1 MKSLFGSASCFVGK
15 VLSLLLS
22 TVIMLISADFTSM
35 SAQSKK
41 TTEVIGVVVD
51 ENDEPMPGV
60 SVYTEDKSTGTISGE
75 DGRYAVII
83 DAGITS
89 LHFSFLGYQDQVVD
103 IRNAALV
110 KMQPDE
116 NAIAE
121 TVVTGIYER
130 KAESFTGAVQTISA
144 DDLKRVGNQN
154 VFQSLKNLDPSL
166 LILDNLEQGSNPNA
180 MASMQL
186 RGASSF
192 GMETTSLKSNFVSDA
207 NMPLFILDG
216 FETTVERI
224 QDMDMNR
231 IQSITILKDASAKAI
246 YGTKAGN
253 GVIVIETKALRS
265 DKPLVTYVGSV
276 DVEMPDL
283 SSYNLCNALEKL
295 EVERREGYYTL
306 PLGGASSQE
315 VSNYTKLYYDRL
327 HRAMEGESTYWLSK
341 PLRLGIGQQH
351 SLTVELGEKD
361 LKTLVAF
368 SYNNNQGAMKGSFRE
383 VINGDVQVSY
393 RIKKWSFRN
402 IMSIS
407 HMNSED
413 SPYGTFDAYAKMN
426 PYFSPY
432 DENGNII
439 RYYIQKKENDFVANP
454 LYDATLGTKLY
465 NGYLD
470 FTDNLYIE
478 YKPWDFIKFVG
489 RVGINTKRTEDEEFY
504 PADHSKF
511 IDDIDNTQDDV
522 LLSRG
527 TYDAT
532 NGKYTK
538 LSADLSVQVNKSF
551 AGAHDL
557 FLTGQYSVE
566 TTNYSEV
573 THYTEGFPNSNMN
586 SIIFARQYATDRV
599 PTGADGLNRSLGFLL
614 TGGYSYKNRYMVD
627 LTGKM
632 SASSVFGT
640 DNKWANFWSLGL
652 AWNLH
657 NEPFMSRTRSWLHQF
672 KLRASVG
679 TSGNQN
685 YTTNN
690 SLPVYN
696 YYSDSYYNGFTGA
709 YVSNMEN
716 PTLGW
721 EQNVDYNVGLD
732 IRTKHVD
739 VTLDAYI
746 KDTENLAFNRSILP
760 STGFTSVTDNM
771 GLVRNKGIEASANYR
786 IFQTGTSYLAV
797 FGKIALN
804 DNRVLKISEALDNYN
819 KQQQK
824 NAEDNMQLTPVI
836 QYYDGMPL
844 NSIWAVPSLG
854 IDPITGDEIF
864 VDREGNITNEW
875 NAANLVNC
883 GSSDPLY
890 NGNFGLNGELHGFG
904 LSVVFTFYGGG
915 YQYNSTLVDRVENVN
930 IEDNVDRRIFSG
942 RWFEK
947 GQVAQYRDGYKNDSS
962 GNSRTQ
968 ATTRF
973 VQKNNVMKLSS
984 VSLYYDFPYKW
995 IEKAKMQRLRL
1006 SLYANDLATFSS
1018 IEIERGTSYPYAR
1031 TLSFSLNVTF

>member
-265 DKPLVTYVGSV
+265 DKPLITYVGSV

-295 EVERREGYYTL
+295 EVERRENFYMSGFPETMILYQGQYY
-306 PLGGASSQE
+306 E
-315 VSNYTKLYYDRL
+315 RL
-327 HRAMEGESTYWLSK
+327 QKALEGESTYWLSK

-361 LKTLVAF
+361 LKTLAAF
-368 SYNNNQGAMKGSFRE
+368 SYNNNQGTMKGSFRE

-432 DENGNII
+432 DENGNLI
-439 RYYIQKKENDFVANP
+439 RQYTQRQSTVANP
-454 LYDATLGTKLY
+454 LYDAILDTKLY
-465 NGYLD
+465 DGYLN
-470 FTDNLYIE
+470 FTDNLYVE

-489 RVGINTKRTEDEEFY
+489 RLGIDTKKTENEEFY
-504 PADHSKF
+504 PADHSSF
-511 IDDIDNTQDDV
+511 VNVTNATQDDV
-522 LLSRG
+522 WLTRG
-527 TYDAT
+527 TYNAT
-532 NGKYTK
+532 NGKSTS
-538 LSADLSVQVNKSF
+538 LSADISVQVNKSF

-557 FLTGQYSVE
+557 FLTGQYSLE
-566 TTNYSEV
+566 TMNYSEV

-586 SIIFARQYATDRV
+586 SIIFARQYAADRV

-627 LTGKM
+627 LTGKT

-640 DNKWANFWSLGL
+640 DKKWANFWSIGL

-657 NEPFMSRTRSWLHQF
+657 NEPFMSGTRSWLHQF

-690 SLPVYN
+690 SLAVYR

-721 EQNVDYNVGLD
+721 EQNTDYNVGLD

-746 KDTENLAFNRSILP
+746 KDTENLAFSRSILP
-760 STGFTSVTDNM
+760 STGFSTVTDNM
-771 GLVRNKGIEASANYR
+771 GLVRNKGIEASVNYR
-786 IFQTGTSYLAV
+786 IFQSGTSYLAV
-797 FGKIALN
+797 FGKIAFN
-804 DNRVLKISEALDNYN
+804 DNRVLRISEALANYN
-819 KQQQK
+819 KQQQQ
-824 NAEDNMQLTPVI
+824 NAQDNNSMTVPVT
-836 QYYDGMPL
+836 QYYDGVPL
-844 NSIWAVPSLG
+844 HSIWAVPSLG
-854 IDPITGDEIF
+854 IDPILGQEIF
-864 VDREGNITNEW
+864 LDKEGYITNTW
-875 NAANLVNC
+875 NASNLVNC

-915 YQYNSTLVDRVENVN
+915 YQYNSTLVNKIENVN

-942 RWFEK
+942 RWFER
-947 GQVAQYRDGYKNDSS
+947 GQVAPYRNGYGDSAT
-962 GNSRTQ
+962 RTQ

-973 VQKNNVMKLSS
+973 VQKNNVMNLSS

-1031 TLSFSLNVTF
+1031 AISFSLNVTF

>member
-15 VLSLLLS
+15 ALSLLLS

-103 IRNAALV
+103 IRNATLV

-130 KAESFTGAVQTISA
+130 KAESFTGAVQTISG

-265 DKPLVTYVGSV
+265 DKPLITYVGSV

-295 EVERREGYYTL
+295 EVERREGWYWANGTFIDDMLEDLPVYY
-306 PLGGASSQE
+306 E
-315 VSNYTKLYYDRL
+315 RL
-327 HRAMEGESTYWLSK
+327 KRALEGESTYWLSK
-341 PLRLGIGQQH
+341 PLRLGIGQKH

-361 LKTLVAF
+361 LKALAAF

-383 VINGDVQVSY
+383 VINGDVQLSY

-413 SPYGTFDAYAKMN
+413 SPYGSFSDYAAMN
-426 PYFSPY
+426 PYYSPY
-432 DENGNII
+432 DDSGNII
-439 RYYIQKKENDFVANP
+439 RYFEDPISGNVANP
-454 LYDATLGTKLY
+454 LYDATLATRLY

-470 FTDNLYIE
+470 FTNNTYIE
-478 YKPWDFIKFVG
+478 YKPWDFLKVVG
-489 RVGINTKRTEDEEFY
+489 RFSVNTKRTEDEEFY

-511 IDDIDNTQDDV
+511 ISSMDSAIEDQR
-522 LLSRG
+522 LSRG
-527 TYDAT
+527 SYEAM
-532 NGKYTK
+532 NGKSTT
-538 LSADLSVQVNKSF
+538 LSGDVSVQFNKSF

-557 FLTGQYSVE
+557 FLTGQYAIDA
-566 TTNYSEV
+566 TNYSEV

-586 SIIFARQYATDRV
+586 SIIFARQYAADKT
-599 PTGADGLNRSLGFLL
+599 PTGSDGLNRNIGFLL
-614 TGGYSYKNRYMVD
+614 TGGYSYKNRYMLD
-627 LTGKM
+627 LTGRT

-640 DNKWANFWSLGL
+640 DNKWANFWSIGA

-657 NEPFMSRTRSWLHQF
+657 NERFMSGARDWLYQL

-690 SLPVYN
+690 SLAVYQYFTDA
-696 YYSDSYYNGFTGA
+696 YYDGFSGA
-709 YVSNMEN
+709 YLQNMEN

-721 EQNVDYNVGLD
+721 EQKMDYNVGID
-732 IRTKHVD
+732 MRTKHLDITV
-739 VTLDAYI
+739 DAYI
-746 KDTENLAFNRSILP
+746 SDTENMAFSRSLLP
-760 STGFTSVTDNM
+760 STGFSSVTDNL
-771 GLVRNKGIEASANYR
+771 GRVRNKGIEASVNYR
-786 IFQTGTSYLAV
+786 IFQSHGSYLAV
-797 FGKIALN
+797 FGKIAFN
-804 DNRVLKISEALDNYN
+804 DNRVLEISDALENYN

-824 NAEDNMQLTPVI
+824 AAEDAGTEAPVV
-836 QYYDGMPL
+836 QYYDGVPL
-844 NSIWAVPSLG
+844 NAIWAVRSLG
-854 IDPITGDEIF
+854 VDPITGDEIYL
-864 VDREGNITNEW
+864 DKNGNLTDDW
-875 NAANLVNC
+875 SASNLVNC

-890 NGNFGLNGELHGFG
+890 NGNFGLNGELNGLG
-904 LSVVFTFYGGG
+904 LSIVFRFQGGG
-915 YQYNSTLVDRVENVN
+915 YLYNSTLISKVENASLKT
-930 IEDNVDRRIFSG
+930 NVDRRIFTG
-942 RWFEK
+942 RWYEA
-947 GQVAQYRDGYKNDSS
+947 GLSAPYRNGDQGRL
-962 GNSRTQ
+962 GPTQ

-973 VQKNNVMKLSS
+973 VQKNNQLILSS
-984 VSLYYDFPYKW
+984 VSLYYDFPQRW
-995 IEKAKMQRLRL
+995 IEKLKMQRLRL
-1006 SLYANDLATFSS
+1006 ELYANDLATFSS

>member
-83 DAGITS
+83 DAGITF

-103 IRNAALV
+103 VKNATLV

-130 KAESFTGAVQTISA
+130 KAESFTGAVQTISG

-265 DKPLVTYVGSV
+265 DKPLITYVGSV

-295 EVERREGYYTL
+295 EVERREGYYT
-306 PLGGASSQE
+306 GSSSTTNIENLQ
-315 VSNYTKLYYDRL
+315 LYYSRRK
-327 HRAMEGESTYWLSK
+327 RALEGESTYWLSK
-341 PLRLGIGQQH
+341 PLRLGIGQNH

-361 LKTLVAF
+361 LRALAAF
-368 SYNNNQGAMKGSFRE
+368 SYNNNQGVMKGSYRE

-393 RIKKWSFRN
+393 RVKQWTFRN

-407 HMNSED
+407 NMNSED
-413 SPYGTFDAYAKMN
+413 SPYGTFDTYASMN
-426 PYFSPY
+426 PYYSPY
-432 DENGNII
+432 DENGNIV
-439 RYYIQKKENDFVANP
+439 RYYTNVTVPHIGNP
-454 LYDATLGTKLY
+454 LYDAQLSTRLY
-465 NGYLD
+465 NGYLN

-478 YKPWDFIKFVG
+478 YKPWDFLKFVG
-489 RVGINTKRTEDEEFY
+489 RLGINTKKTEDEEFY
-504 PADHSKF
+504 PADHSRF
-511 IDDIDNTQDDV
+511 LDDMNSSNDDDR
-522 LLSRG
+522 LSRG
-527 TYDAT
+527 SYDIT
-532 NGKYTK
+532 NGKYTS
-538 LSADLSVQVNKSF
+538 LSGDLSVQVNKSF
-551 AGAHDL
+551 EGAHDL
-557 FLTGQYSVE
+557 FLTGQYTIE

-586 SIIFARQYATDRV
+586 SIIFARQYAEDQT
-599 PTGADGLNRSLGFLL
+599 PTGTSGLNRNIGFLL
-614 TGGYSYKNRYMVD
+614 TGGYSYKNRYMID
-627 LTGKM
+627 LTGKT

-640 DNKWANFWSLGL
+640 DNKWANFWSIGL

-657 NEPFMSRTRSWLHQF
+657 NEPFMSGTRDWLHQL
-672 KLRASVG
+672 KLRGSAG

-690 SLPVYN
+690 SLPVYH
-696 YYSDSYYNGFTGA
+696 YYTNNYYNGFTGA
-709 YVSNMEN
+709 YVNNMEN
-716 PTLGW
+716 PALGW
-721 EQNVDYNVGLD
+721 EQIMDYNVGFDL
-732 IRTKHVD
+732 RTKHFD

-746 KDTENLAFNRSILP
+746 SDTKNLAFNRSILP
-760 STGFTSVTDNM
+760 STGFSTVTDNM
-771 GLVRNKGIEASANYR
+771 GRVRNKGIEASVNYR
-786 IFQTGTSYLAV
+786 IFQSGTSYLAV
-797 FGKIALN
+797 FGKVAFN
-804 DNRVLKISEALDNYN
+804 DNRVLEISEALEQYN
-819 KQQQK
+819 KQQQEA
-824 NAEDNMQLTPVI
+824 AEAAGTPIPVE

-844 NSIWAVPSLG
+844 HSIWAVRSLG

-864 VDREGNITNEW
+864 LDRNGNITDEW
-875 NAANLVNC
+875 NAADVVNC

-890 NGNFGLNGELHGFG
+890 NGNFGINGELAGFG
-904 LSVVFTFYGGG
+904 LSVVFTYRGGG
-915 YQYNSTLVDRVENVN
+915 YSYNSTLVNKVENVN
-930 IEDNVDRRIFSG
+930 IAYNVDRRIFSG

-947 GQVAQYRDGYKNDSS
+947 GQVAQYKDGYD
-962 GNSRTQ
+962 TQ
-968 ATTRF
+968 GQSQTKATTRF
-973 VQKNNVMKLSS
+973 VQKNNQLVLSS

>member
-103 IRNAALV
+103 IRNATLV

-130 KAESFTGAVQTISA
+130 KAESFTGAVQTISG

-265 DKPLVTYVGSV
+265 DKPLITYVGSV

-295 EVERREGYYTL
+295 EVERREGYYWPMGL
-306 PLGGASSQE
+306 EYIEQ
-315 VSNYTKLYYDRL
+315 YQQLYYERL
-327 HRAMEGESTYWLSK
+327 HKALEGESTYWLSK
-341 PLRLGIGQQH
+341 PLRLGVGQKH

-361 LKTLVAF
+361 LKALAAF
-368 SYNNNQGAMKGSFRE
+368 SYDNNQGAMKGSFRE
-383 VINGDVQVSY
+383 VINGDVQLSY

-413 SPYGTFDAYAKMN
+413 SPYGLFSDYAAMN

-432 DENGNII
+432 DENGNLV
-439 RYYIQKKENDFVANP
+439 RYYDDPIKGDIPNP
-454 LYDATLGTKLY
+454 LYDATLATRLY

-470 FTDNLYIE
+470 FTNNTYIE
-478 YKPWDFIKFVG
+478 YKPWDFLKIVG
-489 RVGINTKRTEDEEFY
+489 RFSVNTKRTEDEEFY
-504 PADHSKF
+504 PADHSRF
-511 IDDIDNTQDDV
+511 IDSINATLDDQR
-522 LLSRG
+522 LSRG
-527 TYDAT
+527 SYEAM
-532 NGKYTK
+532 NGKSTT
-538 LSADLSVQVNKSF
+538 LSGDVSVQFNKSF

-557 FLTGQYSVE
+557 FLTGQYVIDA
-566 TTNYSEV
+566 TNYSEV

-586 SIIFARQYATDRV
+586 SIIFARQYATDQT
-599 PTGADGLNRSLGFLL
+599 PTGADGLNRNIGFLL
-614 TGGYSYKNRYMVD
+614 TGGYSYKNRYMLD
-627 LTGKM
+627 LTGRT

-640 DNKWANFWSLGL
+640 DNKWANFWSVGA

-657 NEPFMSRTRSWLHQF
+657 NERFMSGTRDWLHQL
-672 KLRASVG
+672 KLRASMG

-690 SLPVYN
+690 SLPVYQ
-696 YYSDSYYNGFTGA
+696 YFTDAYYNGFSGA
-709 YVSNMEN
+709 YLQNMEN
-716 PTLGW
+716 PALGW
-721 EQNVDYNVGLD
+721 EQKMDYNVGVDMRSKRLD
-732 IRTKHVD
+732 L
-739 VTLDAYI
+739 TLDVYMS
-746 KDTENLAFNRSILP
+746 DTENLAFRRSLLP
-760 STGFTSVTDNM
+760 SAGFSTVTDNM
-771 GLVRNKGIEASANYR
+771 GRVRNKGIEASVNYR
-786 IFQTGTSYLAV
+786 IFQNQGSYLAV
-797 FGKIALN
+797 FGKIAFN
-804 DNRVLKISEALDNYN
+804 DNRILEISDALENYN
-819 KQQQK
+819 RQQQAA
-824 NAEDNMQLTPVI
+824 AESAGTQAPVV
-836 QYYDGMPL
+836 QYYDGVPM
-844 NSIWAVPSLG
+844 NSIWAVRSLG
-854 IDPITGDEIF
+854 IDPMTGNEIF
-864 VDREGNITNEW
+864 LDRDGNMTNEW
-875 NAANLVNC
+875 SAADVVNC

-890 NGNFGLNGELHGFG
+890 NGNFGINGELNGLG
-904 LSVVFTFYGGG
+904 LSVVFRFQGGG
-915 YQYNSTLVDRVENVN
+915 YLYNSTLISKVENT
-930 IEDNVDRRIFSG
+930 DLDSNVDRRIFTG

-947 GQVAQYRDGYKNDSS
+947 GQVVPYRNGQSS
-962 GNSRTQ
+962 PTQ

-973 VQKNNVMKLSS
+973 VQKNNQLILSS
-984 VSLYYDFPYKW
+984 VSLYYDFPQRW
-995 IEKAKMQRLRL
+995 IEKLKMQRLRL
-1006 SLYANDLATFSS
+1006 ELYANDLATFSS

-1031 TLSFSLNVTF
+1031 TMSFSLNVTF